1 MIILNENTLEEVFHI
16 HVSRLSLI
24 TAISLFSVISFIL
37 LSLLILLTPLK
48 NMLPGYGDVSIRT
61 EVIHEALKVDSL
73 ENIIT
78 SNNRQLNSLKNIIAG
93 NIHIDSIN
101 SVPDSVLNT
110 YKGLDLSSGALEDDY
125 LKQYEEDNKYNISTN
140 IESNNSLLFIAPL
153 KGTIIQQFEP
163 DKQIFGIDIISIKN
177 QPIMAC
183 YDGTI
188 IMITNN
194 INGYDIMIQH
204 ENGVI
209 SIYKHIQQLLVKS
222 GKQISSGEVI
232 GFTHTPEKSD
242 VSIKIRFELWQNG
255 IAINP
260 EEHIIM

>member
-101 SVPDSVLNT
+101 SVPDSVLNS

-125 LKQYEEDNKYNISTN
+125 LKQYEEDNKYNISFLP
-140 IESNNSLLFIAPL
+140 SFLPL
-153 KGTIIQQFEP
+153 KLL
-163 DKQIFGIDIISIKN
+163 SSH
-177 QPIMAC
+177 
-183 YDGTI
+183 
-188 IMITNN
+188 N
-194 INGYDIMIQH
+194 I
-204 ENGVI
+204 
-209 SIYKHIQQLLVKS
+209 
-222 GKQISSGEVI
+222 
-232 GFTHTPEKSD
+232 
-242 VSIKIRFELWQNG
+242 
-255 IAINP
+255 
-260 EEHIIM
+260 

>member
-125 LKQYEEDNKYNISTN
+125 LKAILTNEQMSVDQTNEEK
-140 IESNNSLLFIAPL
+140 IEENRRKIKKRRYKLFIGFAL
-153 KGTIIQQFEP
+153 SFFCLAIVVFVVIYVGIKTEETYIINKAYIWIEYGFVNA
-163 DKQIFGIDIISIKN
+163 ID
-177 QPIMAC
+177 
-183 YDGTI
+183 
-188 IMITNN
+188 
-194 INGYDIMIQH
+194 
-204 ENGVI
+204 
-209 SIYKHIQQLLVKS
+209 
-222 GKQISSGEVI
+222 
-232 GFTHTPEKSD
+232 GFDELDD
-242 VSIKIRFELWQNG
+242 VL
-255 IAINP
+255 
-260 EEHIIM
+260 